1 MEARFEGTLNI
12 KVIRNSV
19 GFLKRVETQNFNTGR
34 RDHEGLNLEG
44 LSRYDF
50 KLKSIFKFLLIFRI
64 SFLMQYEFMMSCNM
78 LDLYVPHQKEKLVKY
93 KWQSLSNIN
102 GIHIVGGKVALIPV
116 VNSNKIILCNCG

>member
-34 RDHEGLNLEG
+34 RDHQGLNLEG
-44 LSRYDF
+44 FSKYDF
-50 KLKSIFKFLLIFRI
+50 KLKLIFKFLLIFRI

-78 LDLYVPHQKEKLVKY
+78 LDLYVPHQKENLVKY
-93 KWQSLSNIN
+93 KWHTYSRWQGCTHPHSQF
-102 GIHIVGGKVALIPV
+102 
-116 VNSNKIILCNCG
+116 